1 MSEFLGG
8 KIMFIIIWTNIIT
21 LYLLFSL
28 ICQFFVCLLLLLL
41 VFFLHFVL
49 FVYIFFMI
57 TLLWIHTRK
66 IKKKA
71 DAADKQFDILHLL
84 LFSFVLF
91 IYYSLLFSLLLYFVI
106 IIYELQQKFVTIKRL
121 VVLWQQQKITR
132 DRYKTTF

>member
-41 VFFLHFVL
+41 VFSSFCRLSRYFSWSL
-49 FVYIFFMI
+49 SCEF
-57 TLLWIHTRK
+57 TPEK

-71 DAADKQFDILHLL
+71 DAADKQFDILHLLL

-106 IIYELQQKFVTIKRL
+106 IIYELQQKFATIKRL